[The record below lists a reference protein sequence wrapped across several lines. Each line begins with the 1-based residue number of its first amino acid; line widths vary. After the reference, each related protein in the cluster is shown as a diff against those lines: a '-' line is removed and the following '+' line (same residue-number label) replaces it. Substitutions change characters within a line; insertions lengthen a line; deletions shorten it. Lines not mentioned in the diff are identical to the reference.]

1 MRTSG
6 CVVCSNVEILAIADI
21 IIRGPMRKRVKC
33 IRHIKRKVITPIH
46 NFNKEGRNV
55 TLFP

>member
-55 TLFP
+55 T